1 MTDSG
6 SKAYAATPAATLE
19 QRIMDCNI
27 PKSEAEHWAS
37 KEITALRAEVEALRA
52 GQQAAVEADRRGCTF
67 SPMEI
72 DQAVKAAWLRDGGG
86 EPDA

>member
-37 KEITALRAEVEALRA
+37 KEITALRAEVEALRGA
-52 GQQAAVEADRRGCTF
+52 LDQAATHLDGFDSTLGDLAR
-67 SPMEI
+67 
-72 DQAVKAAWLRDGGG
+72 AALKGDDHG
-86 EPDA
+86 